1 MELGAKVAFIKES
14 PHFPQVGTFPMF
26 EMPTGSYDRGLGVGK
41 VYYKIPLWLQ
51 KNEGKWLFDG
61 GAG

>member
-1 MELGAKVAFIKES
+1 
-14 PHFPQVGTFPMF
+14 MF

-41 VYYKIPLWLQ
+41 AYYKIPLWLQ

-61 GAG
+61 GGLDTKLFPKPITGTLFAAGFS